1 MLDAVAKDD
10 WRWCCRIHWPLTFD
24 VTSYNSLFNEHL
36 AQLPMHKADMY
47 SIFDLW
53 ELLATVSQSLHYIIG
68 NTTGSLVGNQLTK
81 LIMMSTWHIFSD
93 LIPVSINSIKTDVEW
108 FPGNQLICFILWE
121 LGQAFAACCYAGDPS
136 CLASFF
142 SVPILLP
149 GQRNFLLS
157 PVPLPLPL
165 LFLSQL

>member
-47 SIFDLW
+47 SMFDLW

-81 LIMMSTWHIFSD
+81 LIMMSTRHISSSQTWSQSQMWSGCVPWQ
-93 LIPVSINSIKTDVEW
+93 PVDMFHLVRTWPSLCCLLLCRRSI
-108 FPGNQLICFILWE
+108 
-121 LGQAFAACCYAGDPS
+121 
-136 CLASFF
+136 ASFF

-149 GQRNFLLS
+149 GAPEKFLALTS
-157 PVPLPLPL
+157 SSSCNN

>member
-1 MLDAVAKDD
+1 MRKHGNKWQCLMLDAVAKDD

-36 AQLPMHKADMY
+36 AQCPCTTCDKADMH
-47 SIFDLW
+47 SISYLW

-81 LIMMSTWHIFSD
+81 LIMMSTLLRPDPS
-93 LIPVSINSIKTDVEW
+93 LRCGVDV

-136 CLASFF
+136 PVSFQF
-142 SVPILLP
+142 QSCCQAREISH
-149 GQRNFLLS
+149 QF
-157 PVPLPLPL
+157 
-165 LFLSQL
+165 LFLQ